1 MKRKTVVRIHLVA
14 TIIAVVTIATFF
26 TISLIAEIR
35 GDQVF
40 IKAIKALILYALP
53 LMIFAMPCLAITGN
67 KLAGKSKN
75 ALVEIKKKRMKFVML
90 NGIILVSLA
99 IFLYYRSHFQ
109 SIDGVFLTFQ
119 IAEFVFGLTNLS
131 MIILNARNG
140 MQLSGKLKRRVSTE
154 KLF

>member
-40 IKAIKALILYALP
+40 IKAIKALIF
-53 LMIFAMPCLAITGN
+53 FAMPCLAITGN

-154 KLF
+154 KFF